1 MEAAVGTL
9 KMCQQA
15 QDQLQNAINT
25 VVKAE
30 QQLRE
35 NTREVRKVTLPLSL
49 LFLKFPS
56 LFLAYENM
64 SIMSAGLS
72 QLLKNRVHPGLCVP
86 GKTNSNKL
94 GLGLSVILS
103 HRLC

>member
-1 MEAAVGTL
+1 MPTVEAAVGTL

-35 NTREVRKVTLPLSL
+35 NTREVRNAAHLQAFLFVFFSL
-49 LFLKFPS
+49 K
-56 LFLAYENM
+56 YENM
-64 SIMSAGLS
+64 SIVYNGLS
-72 QLLKNRVHPGLCVP
+72 QLLNKGSQGLCVS
-86 GKTNSNKL
+86 GKKKPKL
-94 GLGLSVILS
+94 N
-103 HRLC
+103 R

>member
-1 MEAAVGTL
+1 MATVEAAVGTL

-35 NTREVRKVTLPLSL
+35 NTREVRKITLLLSP
-49 LFLKFPS
+49 LFLKSPS
-56 LFLAYENM
+56 FFLKYENM
-64 SIMSAGLS
+64 SHLHWSEPAAEEQS
-72 QLLKNRVHPGLCVP
+72 SPR
-86 GKTNSNKL
+86 L
-94 GLGLSVILS
+94 G
-103 HRLC
+103 

>member
-1 MEAAVGTL
+1 MSTVEASVGTL

-35 NTREVRKVTLPLSL
+35 NTREVRNGPLYS
-49 LFLKFPS
+49 FDFVEMS
-56 LFLAYENM
+56 LFFSLQ
-64 SIMSAGLS
+64 I
-72 QLLKNRVHPGLCVP
+72 
-86 GKTNSNKL
+86 
-94 GLGLSVILS
+94 
-103 HRLC
+103 

>member
-1 MEAAVGTL
+1 MGTL

-35 NTREVRKVTLPLSL
+35 NTREVRNAAHLQAFLFVYISIFFSL
-49 LFLKFPS
+49 K
-56 LFLAYENM
+56 YENM
-64 SIMSAGLS
+64 SIVYNGLS
-72 QLLKNRVHPGLCVP
+72 QLLNKGSQGLCVS
-86 GKTNSNKL
+86 GKKNPKL
-94 GLGLSVILS
+94 N
-103 HRLC
+103 R

>member
-1 MEAAVGTL
+1 MGTL

-35 NTREVRKVTLPLSL
+35 NTREVRNVN
-49 LFLKFPS
+49 LFYSSVFVERSVFFFPS
-56 LFLAYENM
+56 M
-64 SIMSAGLS
+64 SIFN
-72 QLLKNRVHPGLCVP
+72 LKWPEPAPEERCYPRFVCLWR
-86 GKTNSNKL
+86 KNKL
-94 GLGLSVILS
+94 KLN
-103 HRLC
+103 R

>member
-1 MEAAVGTL
+1 MGTL

-35 NTREVRKVTLPLSL
+35 NTREVRNVTLLQSF
-49 LFLKFPS
+49 LF
-56 LFLAYENM
+56 
-64 SIMSAGLS
+64 
-72 QLLKNRVHPGLCVP
+72 V
-86 GKTNSNKL
+86 
-94 GLGLSVILS
+94 
-103 HRLC
+103 

>member
-1 MEAAVGTL
+1 MPTVEATVGTL

-35 NTREVRKVTLPLSL
+35 NTREVWNDLF
-49 LFLKFPS
+49 FLK
-56 LFLAYENM
+56 YENM
-64 SIMSAGLS
+64 SIM
-72 QLLKNRVHPGLCVP
+72 
-86 GKTNSNKL
+86 
-94 GLGLSVILS
+94 
-103 HRLC
+103 

>member
-15 QDQLQNAINT
+15 QDQLHNAINT

-30 QQLRE
+30 QLLRE
-35 NTREVRKVTLPLSL
+35 NTREVRKVTLL

-56 LFLAYENM
+56 SFLAYENM
-64 SIMSAGLS
+64 SIMSTGLS

-86 GKTNSNKL
+86 GKTNSNGL
-94 GLGLSVILS
+94 GLGLGFSVILS

>member
-1 MEAAVGTL
+1 MPTVEATVGTL

-35 NTREVRKVTLPLSL
+35 NTREVWNDVF
-49 LFLKFPS
+49 FLK
-56 LFLAYENM
+56 YENM
-64 SIMSAGLS
+64 SI
-72 QLLKNRVHPGLCVP
+72 
-86 GKTNSNKL
+86 
-94 GLGLSVILS
+94 I
-103 HRLC
+103 

>member
-1 MEAAVGTL
+1 MGTL

-35 NTREVRKVTLPLSL
+35 NTREVRNGPLHS
-49 LFLKFPS
+49 FDFVEMS
-56 LFLAYENM
+56 LFFSLQ
-64 SIMSAGLS
+64 I
-72 QLLKNRVHPGLCVP
+72 
-86 GKTNSNKL
+86 
-94 GLGLSVILS
+94 
-103 HRLC
+103 